1 MVTAHSKTAILGILA
16 ATACGGSSSPAPTGG
31 IGDAGGGG
39 GSCPS
44 ALVVVDSD
52 FTSTN
57 ISVLSPA
64 GALLSGSILSS
75 AARPPGVSSALSG
88 DVVLPLGR
96 TPGEIVLVDRANAV
110 LTWMDPASGAV
121 KHQLQVGTG
130 FPSDPYD
137 YQQISPTKAYVTR
150 YASNMSP
157 GKQPNDQGGDLLIV
171 DPGAVSITRSVPFA
185 PDGAFLPRPDRMLRI
200 GGDVWVTLDRYNA
213 DFTSA
218 GDARIAGVST
228 ASDAVAW
235 TLDLPGLAN
244 CDGMTLSPSGKTVA
258 LSCAG
263 VSTDSPPTKR
273 SGIVL
278 LDATMHPPVEVKRI
292 PAATQLGAEL
302 GFTLAFASED
312 LLVGVAI
319 GDMATG
325 KNDLAYS
332 AVVSTGKVQMIADGG
347 MAFVLGDALCL
358 PGCGDLC
365 FVADATMNALR
376 VWKVTGATLTPQAAV
391 PVDPSVGLPPRV
403 IGTI

>member
-1 MVTAHSKTAILGILA
+1 MVKRISRTAFWILLVG
-16 ATACGGSSSPAPTGG
+16 CSGSSSPASTGG
-31 IGDAGGGG
+31 IGDAGGGA

-44 ALVVVDSD
+44 ALVAVDSD
-52 FTSTN
+52 YTSTN
-57 ISVLSPA
+57 VSVLSPA

-96 TPGEIVLVDRANAV
+96 TPGEVVVIDRENAV

-130 FPSDPYD
+130 FASDPYD
-137 YQQISPTKAYVTR
+137 YQEISSSKAYVTR
-150 YASNMSP
+150 YASNMSA
-157 GKQPNDQGGDLLIV
+157 GTQPHDQGGDLLIV
-171 DPGAVSITRSVPFA
+171 DPGAASITGSVPFA
-185 PDGAFLPRPDRMLRI
+185 TQGTFLPRPDRMLRV
-200 GGDVWVTLDRYNA
+200 GADVWVTLDGYNA
-213 DFTSA
+213 DFSSA
-218 GDARIAGVST
+218 ADARVAGVST
-228 ASDAVAW
+228 ANDSIAW
-235 TLDLPGLAN
+235 TIDLSGLAN

-263 VSTDSPPTKR
+263 VSTDPVPTQR

-278 LDATMHPPVEVKRI
+278 LDATASPPTEIKRI
-292 PAATQLGAEL
+292 AAATQLGAQL

-312 LLVGVAI
+312 LLVGAAL
-319 GDMATG
+319 GDMATK
-325 KNDLAYS
+325 KNDLAFS
-332 AVVSTGKVQMIADGG
+332 ASVSTGMTQVIADGG

-376 VWKVTGATLTPQAAV
+376 VWKVSGSTLTAQAAV
-391 PVDPSVGLPPRV
+391 PVDPSVGLPPRSLGS
-403 IGTI
+403 I